1 MMYSVDYEK
10 LSGEIDPAFFQ
21 QYLQENGWT
30 PFKTKREDVSVFQY
44 IQNDQ
49 FEQVDIPCDRA
60 LCDYSM
66 ELYQA
71 VRVVANVEGKTVD
84 QMLRTLLGLNREKT
98 EIQCDS
104 ILEDIREQ
112 GRIDERV
119 ENISNLVKNMQWA
132 IERAIDALG
141 IALTEREICL
151 EALKEQSA

>member
-1 MMYSVDYEK
+1 M
-10 LSGEIDPAFFQ
+10 
-21 QYLQENGWT
+21 
-30 PFKTKREDVSVFQY
+30 
-44 IQNDQ
+44 
-49 FEQVDIPCDRA
+49 
-60 LCDYSM
+60 
-66 ELYQA
+66 
-71 VRVVANVEGKTVD
+71 VADVEGKTVD

-141 IALTEREICL
+141 IALTERETCL
-151 EALKEQSA
+151 ELLKEQSA

>member
-1 MMYSVDYEK
+1 M
-10 LSGEIDPAFFQ
+10 
-21 QYLQENGWT
+21 
-30 PFKTKREDVSVFQY
+30 
-44 IQNDQ
+44 
-49 FEQVDIPCDRA
+49 
-60 LCDYSM
+60 
-66 ELYQA
+66 
-71 VRVVANVEGKTVD
+71 VADVEGKTVD